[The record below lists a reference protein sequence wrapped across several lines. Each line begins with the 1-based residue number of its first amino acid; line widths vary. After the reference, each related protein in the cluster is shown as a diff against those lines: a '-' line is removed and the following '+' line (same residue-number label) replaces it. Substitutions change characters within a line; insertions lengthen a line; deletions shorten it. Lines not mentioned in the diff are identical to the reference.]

1 MRELAD
7 IIAHI
12 NDSGRPKKV
21 EIRTDRLE
29 TVTEPIIRSGVTLI
43 DRKPSEPVTAA
54 TFMGVTIVADPK
66 MPPGF
71 AAVIAD
77 GEIVNILDLRSKEEE
92 PRE

>member
-1 MRELAD
+1 MRDLAD
-7 IIAHI
+7 TIARV
-12 NDSGRPKKV
+12 SGFRPPKKV
-21 EIRTDRLE
+21 EIRTDRFE